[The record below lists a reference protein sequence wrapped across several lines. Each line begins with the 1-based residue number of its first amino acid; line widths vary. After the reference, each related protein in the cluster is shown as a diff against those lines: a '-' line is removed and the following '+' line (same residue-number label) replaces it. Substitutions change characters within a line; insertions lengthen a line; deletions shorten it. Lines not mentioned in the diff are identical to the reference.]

1 MLINHHRRH
10 YFCHISRLD
19 HFYALRPSRWL
30 PSLLSALYLSS
41 PPHLRP
47 RRKSLHNLHF
57 RRQHHHV
64 QPEDQAFLI
73 LPLLKT
79 HRSSFSTIRPHQNP
93 LQSRKNNN
101 NRDERRP
108 GLSPKLLRRIQ
119 NRGNAGYALVT
130 RPRIFQHLQ
139 NGDRLVLARSQL
151 MNPVFSTGSPI
162 LRHRTRGDLRR

>member
-1 MLINHHRRH
+1 MLIVT
-10 YFCHISRLD
+10 IVSVKSD
-19 HFYALRPSRWL
+19 ALTTSTLLHPSRWL
-30 PSLLSALYLSS
+30 PSLLSALCLSS
-41 PPHLRP
+41 PPSP
-47 RRKSLHNLHF
+47 SACRKSLHNLHL
-57 RRQHHHV
+57 RRQHHHI

-93 LQSRKNNN
+93 LLSRKSN

-119 NRGNAGYALVT
+119 NRGNVGYALVT
-130 RPRIFQHLQ
+130 RPRIVQHHQ

-151 MNPVFSTGSPI
+151 MNLVFSTGSPTW
-162 LRHRTRGDLRR
+162 RHPTKKGPRR